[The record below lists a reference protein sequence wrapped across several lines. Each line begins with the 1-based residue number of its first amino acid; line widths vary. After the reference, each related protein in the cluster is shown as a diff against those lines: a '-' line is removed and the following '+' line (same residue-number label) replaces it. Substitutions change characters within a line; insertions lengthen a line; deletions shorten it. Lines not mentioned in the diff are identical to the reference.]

1 MGTSTKESGLFSM
14 IAMVL
19 AAATPLI
26 AFPTAMLTMSSKDN
40 GSDNKPLASPK
51 GQVEKKTSALAKKQK
66 ELMESPDR
74 LLKEFFGRKLD
85 DTAETVLKECLKS
98 SDSKVSVRG
107 LIVTLP
113 DPQDSSLTY
122 LFDVR
127 LDVLRKAAATHGY
140 TVNRFYLPWR
150 RDHSE
155 SETVERPRTEP
166 GLLLFHRGNAKSQKT
181 DLLLMYLVGE
191 TPTTGVQ
198 IQAFDKA
205 VTQLLFWTQQKPSQ
219 HQNQNLD
226 VIGPSFSGTADSL
239 ALAIQAAKA
248 KNIKFRVVSGAANS
262 LDQPRFKMLSG
273 NRASLLSTQP
283 SAERCQSEL
292 LQFVIDH
299 QLSIRPLRIAWLVE
313 SSGFGIDVSRA
324 GDQKPAPD
332 GVAKP
337 ARDLTP
343 VEARKRKAEQE
354 HEEAL
359 KKAANQKI
367 EITNFSFPLHV
378 ARVRRELE
386 KQRSK
391 RDRSPLHA
399 ATPNESRLEFGDE
412 EASARQDVTPIF
424 APEIS
429 PALDELQLR
438 QMMTTIRQGEF
449 SYVGITATDPRDIAF
464 LCELIRQHCPDA
476 QILLI
481 GGSTTFVHPT
491 QRQFMRGAL
500 TATGYPLHLPTQS
513 WTFPWGA
520 NSAPPPKSGNR
531 PPSWMLTPDSDGTAG
546 VYNAAVLLLAN
557 PQQGIWNGSKFIL
570 AEGEKSEPKPE
581 LQLVDYGEPYD
592 LAGSGGFQPT
602 VWISAIG
609 NETVVPLAARRS
621 IVLKVPSLSPPLI
634 TVSSPPKKAD
644 RRPRL
649 AFPFVGG
656 VFVSLIVALT
666 AYAWLVSLA
675 LARRGGSS
683 RVHEVR
689 HHRGW
694 WRTWTDDLIPLFLPR
709 DRKRSP
715 GARFSPRKR
724 QLGAMLLAAMGMW
737 LLTTWLSG
745 LAFVPVILN
754 AQSAGKLCFWIAMFS
769 MFVLFIAGPFVA
781 EWIDARCRTP
791 PVSHPPEAIHHR
803 TWLPRKVRRVVGITV
818 GLAAFLYAT
827 GIEFRNL
834 SGESNAEITHWLGLL
849 ACFLCACFWLAAVL
863 SFLNE
868 LSNFHR
874 KSRRWVI
881 RSWWCLRCAAKNAKS
896 QDDSRRWIINCWRW
910 MRCRIK
916 SNKISGESGRWVV
929 TSFLIQTTL
938 AGVLSFYS
946 GLKLD
951 GHGNL
956 DGEWAKWALLRF
968 SQTMSITNH
977 VSLLQSTLWL
987 VLAIIAWSGFVLRR
1001 LLVSEQHQDNTLPWE
1016 HIPTKVQAENPLA
1029 AVSARMTHTKVFIDE
1044 VLATGC
1050 QALRRNF
1057 AVSFVVTFSV
1067 ALLWLAH
1074 LARWSALSF
1083 DSVWI
1088 TWPVWIVGGVAVLA
1102 WVHTFW
1108 QAIVLRQMI
1117 HKLLRQMAWMTML
1130 TESMG
1135 RLPERVRVVVG
1146 SFMDI
1151 RRTRASYF
1159 RIRVHYLTYLLK
1171 HLTVV
1176 QQQPHWG
1183 KLLTDELS
1191 HHKMTPES
1199 EHCIKCVLF
1208 HKIGRTVELYFCDEL
1223 KHIPIASGPQ
1233 DHGLNPIPVTRET
1246 LNHFGLRIWNGLLHE
1261 WRDRPP
1267 QKLYPPRNPS
1277 DDELSS
1283 GVKKLA
1289 DNLCTLNRSVL
1300 PPALRGK
1307 PVDET
1312 EAKISVDDWIRTAEE
1327 FVAMQVVGYL
1337 HNVLTFLYSLIWF
1350 LLAMTVLFLLGTLT
1364 WPLQPQKLLSATA
1377 ITMLLMVTLFCVLA
1391 LLALE
1396 RDRVHSILRGT
1407 TPDRVDFDRSVLLKL
1422 ATCLA
1427 PVAFLLSSYIFPSVI
1442 QWLTSLVEPVM
1453 HSAQ

>member
-1 MGTSTKESGLFSM
+1 MGASTKESGLFSM

-19 AAATPLI
+19 AAAMPLI
-26 AFPTAMLTMSSKDN
+26 AVPTAMLTMSSRES
-40 GSDNKPLASPK
+40 GSDNKPLVSPK
-51 GQVEKKTSALAKKQK
+51 GQAEKKTSQLAKKQK

-74 LLKEFFGRKLD
+74 LLKEFFGRNLEDK
-85 DTAETVLKECLKS
+85 AETVLEECLKR
-98 SDSKVSVRG
+98 SDSKVNVRG

-113 DPQDSSLTY
+113 DPQNSSLTY

-140 TVNRFYLPWR
+140 TVNRFCLPWR
-150 RDHSE
+150 RDRSE
-155 SETVERPRTEP
+155 SGTVERPRTEP
-166 GLLLFHRGNAKSQKT
+166 GLLLFRRGHSKSQET

-198 IQAFDKA
+198 IQAFDTA

-239 ALAIQAAKA
+239 ARAIRAAKT
-248 KNIKFRVVSGAANS
+248 KHIKFRVVSGAANS
-262 LDQPRFKMLSG
+262 LDQPRFEMLSG
-273 NRASLLSTQP
+273 NRASLHSTQP

-292 LQFVIDH
+292 LQFVRDH

-313 SSGFGIDVSRA
+313 SSGFGIDVSQQF
-324 GDQKPAPD
+324 DQKPGD
-332 GVAKP
+332 VAKP
-337 ARDLTP
+337 AKVLTP
-343 VEARKRKAEQE
+343 AEARKRKAEQD

-438 QMMTTIRQGEF
+438 QMMTTVRQGEF

-500 TATGYPLHLPTQS
+500 TATGYPLHLSTQS

-520 NSAPPPKSGNR
+520 NPAPPPISGNR
-531 PPSWMLTPDSDGTAG
+531 PPSWMVTPDSDSSAG

-557 PQQGIWNGSKFIL
+557 SKQGTWKGSEFIL
-570 AEGEKSEPKPE
+570 AEGENSEAKPE

-621 IVLKVPSLSPPLI
+621 IVLKFPSLSPPLM
-634 TVSSPPKKAD
+634 TVTSPPKAPD
-644 RRPRL
+644 RRPRVV
-649 AFPFVGG
+649 FPFAGG
-656 VFVSLIVALT
+656 VFALLIVALT
-666 AYAWLVSLA
+666 AYAWLISLA

-683 RVHEVR
+683 RGHEVR

-694 WRTWTDDLIPLFLPR
+694 WRTWTDDLIPILLPR
-709 DRKRSP
+709 DRKRPP
-715 GARFSPRKR
+715 GARYSPRKR
-724 QLGAMLLAAMGMW
+724 QLGALLLAALGMW
-737 LLTTWLSG
+737 LLTTWLAG

-754 AQSAGKLCFWIAMFS
+754 AHSAGNLCFWVSLSAMFA
-769 MFVLFIAGPFVA
+769 LFAAGPFIA
-781 EWIDARCRTP
+781 AWIDARCRTRP
-791 PVSHPPEAIHHR
+791 GSHPPEAIHHR
-803 TWLPRKVRRVVGITV
+803 TWLPRKVRRVVGVTV
-818 GLAAFLYAT
+818 GLAAILYAT

-834 SGESNAEITHWLGLL
+834 AGESNVEITHWLGML

-881 RSWWCLRCAAKNAKS
+881 RSWWCLRCAVMKDHS
-896 QDDSRRWIINCWRW
+896 HEESRRWTIKCWRW
-910 MRCRIK
+910 MRGRMK
-916 SNKISGESGRWVV
+916 STKLSGESGRWVI
-929 TSFLIQTTL
+929 TAFLIQTML
-938 AGVLSFYS
+938 AVVLSGWS

-951 GHGNL
+951 GHGGL

-987 VLAIIAWSGFVLRR
+987 VLAIIAWCGFVLRR
-1001 LLVSEQHQDNTLPWE
+1001 LLVSEQHQDNMLPWE
-1016 HIPTKVQAENPLA
+1016 RMPAKVQAENPLA

-1057 AVSFVVTFSV
+1057 AVSFVVTFSA

-1083 DSVWI
+1083 DSAWI
-1088 TWPVWIVGGVAVLA
+1088 TWAVWIVGGVAVLA

-1171 HLTVV
+1171 HLAVV
-1176 QQQPHWG
+1176 QQQPHWA
-1183 KLLTDELS
+1183 KLLTEDLS
-1191 HHKMTPES
+1191 THKMTPES

-1208 HKIGRTVELYFCDEL
+1208 HKIGRTLELYFCDEL
-1223 KHIPIASGPQ
+1223 QLIPIASGPQ
-1233 DHGLNPIPVTRET
+1233 DQGLNPIPVTRET
-1246 LNHFGLRIWNGLLHE
+1246 LNHFGLRVWNGLLHE

-1267 QKLYPPRNPS
+1267 QKLYPSGNSS
-1277 DDELSS
+1277 DDELSHV
-1283 GVKKLA
+1283 VKKFA
-1289 DNLCTLNRSVL
+1289 DSLSTLNRSAL

-1307 PVDET
+1307 P
-1312 EAKISVDDWIRTAEE
+1312 DDASEDKVSAAEWVRTAEE

-1407 TPDRVDFDRSVLLKL
+1407 TPGRIDFDRSVLLKL

-1427 PVAFLLSSYIFPSVI
+1427 PVAFLLSSYIFPSAI